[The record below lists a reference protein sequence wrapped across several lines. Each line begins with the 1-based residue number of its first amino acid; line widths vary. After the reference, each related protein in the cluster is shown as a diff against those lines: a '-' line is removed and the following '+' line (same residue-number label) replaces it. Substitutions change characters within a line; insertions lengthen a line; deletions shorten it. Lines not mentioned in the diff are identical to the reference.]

1 MSSSRHVGIMAAAL
15 VGLLAATG
23 GLDHINHEAA
33 CLESRRAELRSLLS
47 GDPEHL
53 ARVLAWAGE
62 HADVAEEAIRR
73 IRMGWCLSSESGMWE
88 PPLSAP
94 LPPLPLRDHEPRRAV
109 VVHGDPR
116 PRPGVVFV
124 DRKPDPGPNR
134 SREAERRRRQAARR
148 GGVLC

>member
-23 GLDHINHEAA
+23 GLDHIDHEAA
-33 CLESRRAELRSLLS
+33 RLESRRAELRWLLAS
-47 GDPEHL
+47 DPEHL
-53 ARVLAWAGE
+53 ARVLAWAGD

-73 IRMGWCLSSESGMWE
+73 IRMGWCLPESGMWE
-88 PPLSAP
+88 PPLPAP
-94 LPPLPLRDHEPRRAV
+94 LPPLPPRDHEPRRAV

-124 DRKPDPGPNR
+124 ERTPGPGPNR